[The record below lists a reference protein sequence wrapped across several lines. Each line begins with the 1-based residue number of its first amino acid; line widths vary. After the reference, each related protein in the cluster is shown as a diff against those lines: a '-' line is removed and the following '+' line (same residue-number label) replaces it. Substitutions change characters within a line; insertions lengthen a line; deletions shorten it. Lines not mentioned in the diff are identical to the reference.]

1 MIVLEEFYERA
12 FIGHDVSADHHPRAC
27 YSLPLLAKLERKRM
41 QCDEARAQT
50 SVVDI
55 VRMVTKEHGD
65 HAPVFVD
72 DSITRVEK
80 ERSRIIR
87 PGGR

>member
-12 FIGHDVSADHHPRAC
+12 YIGHDISAGSLPHAC

-41 QCDEARAQT
+41 QCDEDQAQN

-55 VRMVTKEHGD
+55 VRQITKEHGD
-65 HAPVFVD
+65 SAPLFID
-72 DSITRVEK
+72 DSITRIKKEK
-80 ERSRIIR
+80 SRIIR